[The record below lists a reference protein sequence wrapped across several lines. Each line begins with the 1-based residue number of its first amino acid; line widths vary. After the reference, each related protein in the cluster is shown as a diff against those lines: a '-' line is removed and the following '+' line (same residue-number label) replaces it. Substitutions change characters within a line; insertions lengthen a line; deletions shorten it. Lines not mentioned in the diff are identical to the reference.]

1 MRILA
6 PILKNIYAGCIH
18 ARPDECVDQ
27 VADSTTEVEY
37 RRSFFQPSPEN
48 LRRHARK
55 ETSGLPGVLTR
66 LWRPFRDF
74 ALNCGSSVDVF
85 GVGHLSLRLGNHRS
99 KGTFPFEKR
108 LLTWLQLLAKNAAHG
123 VPIIVF
129 PSLRSQQA
137 KKKPGR

>member
-1 MRILA
+1 MYSALV
-6 PILKNIYAGCIH
+6 IY
-18 ARPDECVDQ
+18 
-27 VADSTTEVEY
+27 
-37 RRSFFQPSPEN
+37 
-48 LRRHARK
+48 L
-55 ETSGLPGVLTR
+55 SGWG
-66 LWRPFRDF
+66 
-74 ALNCGSSVDVF
+74 AIG
-85 GVGHLSLRLGNHRS
+85 S